1 MTGVRTF
8 ALAGLL
14 TLASIEAG
22 CGYGLVGTGS
32 SAIPKTVETVY
43 VSTFVNQ
50 TARVGLEQRLTD
62 AVIRELA
69 ARRRLRPVS
78 DLAKADAELTAT
90 LLSYQ
95 VDPVRYDDAGRAL
108 EYQISVTARI
118 ALTEKGAEKP
128 VFSEPSFLYRQPYT
142 IPPSARS
149 FFDVE
154 PAAIDEL
161 SRPFARSLVTTMLE
175 GF

>member
-1 MTGVRTF
+1 VRRRT
-8 ALAGLL
+8 ALSSALL
-14 TLASIEAG
+14 AAALVEAG

-32 SAIPKTVETVY
+32 SAIPKTVQSVY

-50 TARVGLEQRLTD
+50 TSRVGLEQRLTD

-69 ARRRLRPVS
+69 ARRRLRPAA
-78 DLAKADAELTAT
+78 DLASADAELVAT

-118 ALTEKGAEKP
+118 VLTEKGAEKP
-128 VFSEPSFLYRQPYT
+128 LFAEPSFLYRQPYT
-142 IPPSARS
+142 IPPSART

-161 SRPFARSLVTTMLE
+161 ARPFARSLVTTMLE